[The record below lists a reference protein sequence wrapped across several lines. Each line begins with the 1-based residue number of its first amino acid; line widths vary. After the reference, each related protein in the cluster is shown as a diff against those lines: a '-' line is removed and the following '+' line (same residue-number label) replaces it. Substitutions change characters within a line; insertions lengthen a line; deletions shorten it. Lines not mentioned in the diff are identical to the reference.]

1 MRIFTAT
8 AWAYLMVNEPDDK
21 FFSRDMGLAC
31 HALRQQ
37 NIDSM
42 VVMPGSSEAKQHP
55 DIIRASLEDME
66 HPNWWAQYNLDAVVL
81 GAWADPQYTLIAKA
95 IKDSGAKVIVRCD
108 CGTQYSQWQKTLWQS
123 LYENYLVVRYRDKGF
138 LYACLF
144 SMLKTPIYYYPGIY
158 VKKMIKHMSY
168 ADLIM
173 NETPEGVYYLKSLLS
188 HHGEI
193 NIAARVKYVP
203 HPIANEAG
211 YSLSCKKE
219 KRIIAVG
226 RWDNYS
232 KNTYMLIRTLA
243 EVLMKHNKYE
253 FHIFGSGESIIKK
266 MIIRLSPAITSRIH
280 IHGLIS
286 NNELGLEYQKSRI
299 FFSAS
304 RSESFGIAAAE
315 ALCCGCSIVASN
327 HIFSFKNFASKNS
340 GTLAEKYTVNAMRKA
355 IEIELSA
362 WDNGLRDPVRISEQ
376 WCDEVSTK
384 KMINEITRVVSS

>member
-8 AWAYLMVNEPDDK
+8 AWAYLMVHEPDDS
-21 FFSRDMGLAC
+21 FFSRDMGLTC
-31 HALRQQ
+31 YALRQQ

-42 VVMPGSSEAKQHP
+42 VVMPSSPKSKQHS

-66 HPNWWAQYNLDAVVL
+66 NPNWWVQYDLDAVVL
-81 GAWADPQYTLIAKA
+81 GAWADPKYMLIAKA
-95 IKDSGAKVIVRCD
+95 IRDSGAKVIVRCD

-144 SMLKTPIYYYPGIY
+144 SMLKTPIYYYPSIY
-158 VKKMIKHMSY
+158 VNKMIEHMSY

-188 HHGEI
+188 HHGET

-219 KRIIAVG
+219 RRIIAVG

-232 KNTYMLIRTLA
+232 KNT
-243 EVLMKHNKYE
+243 
-253 FHIFGSGESIIKK
+253 
-266 MIIRLSPAITSRIH
+266 
-280 IHGLIS
+280 
-286 NNELGLEYQKSRI
+286 
-299 FFSAS
+299 
-304 RSESFGIAAAE
+304 
-315 ALCCGCSIVASN
+315 
-327 HIFSFKNFASKNS
+327 
-340 GTLAEKYTVNAMRKA
+340 
-355 IEIELSA
+355 
-362 WDNGLRDPVRISEQ
+362 
-376 WCDEVSTK
+376 ST
-384 KMINEITRVVSS
+384 